1 MEKGSKIL
9 EVNRILGWSLNLW
22 DLINKELGGNYL
34 SLRVFQVKQKN
45 LGKECLGDNWAANHQ

>member
-45 LGKECLGDNWAANHQ
+45 LDKECLGDNLAANHQ